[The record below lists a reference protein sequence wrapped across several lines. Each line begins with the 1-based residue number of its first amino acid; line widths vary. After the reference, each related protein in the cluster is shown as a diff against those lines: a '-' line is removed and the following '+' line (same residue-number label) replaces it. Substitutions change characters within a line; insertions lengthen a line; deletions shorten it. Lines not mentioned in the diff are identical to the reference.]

1 MCDALES
8 RLLSLKVMDSSYW
21 LVNSNRSRIK
31 RFIENT
37 NNKDQFF
44 KYIFIDSGKVN
55 STWGKETIF
64 MTTWEEL
71 KKAAARE
78 EWKKLIAQ
86 SWRNTW
92 EEWTKKR
99 ELGLLILNRRLNNTQ
114 LLTNGDSSSK
124 RFIRFKL
131 FLPKS
136 KSINLAFLLTNLL

>member
-1 MCDALES
+1 M
-8 RLLSLKVMDSSYW
+8 
-21 LVNSNRSRIK
+21 
-31 RFIENT
+31 
-37 NNKDQFF
+37 
-44 KYIFIDSGKVN
+44 FIDSGKVT
-55 STWGKETIF
+55 STWGKETTF

-86 SWRNTW
+86 SWRRT
-92 EEWTKKR
+92 EEDWKKR
-99 ELGLLILNRRLNNTQ
+99 ELELLILNRRLNNTQ

-124 RFIRFKL
+124 RFILFKF